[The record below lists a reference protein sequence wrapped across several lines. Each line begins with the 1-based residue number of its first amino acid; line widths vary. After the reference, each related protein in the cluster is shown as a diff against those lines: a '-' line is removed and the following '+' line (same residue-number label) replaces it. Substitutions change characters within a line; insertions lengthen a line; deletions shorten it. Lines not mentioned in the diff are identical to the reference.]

1 MSTQRI
7 RRELKLNMPVAQNHS
22 YTTIS
27 VYDVDLMLTSKKKT
41 YVMVGPILSVK
52 YIQQSGS
59 F

>member
-1 MSTQRI
+1 
-7 RRELKLNMPVAQNHS
+7 MPVAQNHS